1 MQISHSTAEI
11 KGADAS
17 VEVEVFLTNA
27 AADQKLVY
35 TVKDAEGKEV
45 AKTETAAGETKAVLT
60 IPAVHLW
67 NGKKDPYLYTAE
79 VALVSGEET
88 VDAVSTRFGC
98 RTFEIDPTS
107 TISIFT
113 ICAMREVL

>member
-1 MQISHSTAEI
+1 MTPEI

-45 AKTETAAGETKAVLT
+45 AKTETAAGETKAVLS

-67 NGKKDPYLYTAE
+67 NGKKIRICTPQK
-79 VALVSGEET
+79 VALVSE
-88 VDAVSTRFGC
+88 R
-98 RTFEIDPTS
+98 RPL
-107 TISIFT
+107 
-113 ICAMREVL
+113 MR